1 MANGV
6 LFTQKRSV
14 NTIRYSVIVL
24 LALLFTFP
32 LLYLVSGSLM
42 TLNEV
47 TVYPPKLLPTTINLQ
62 NYVDAMQVMTPSIF
76 GNTLFFTFGIL
87 ILQLILSFSA
97 GFALA
102 KMPFKYA
109 ATVVGLFARLVN
121 TW

>member
-14 NTIRYSVIVL
+14 NTIRYSVIIL
-24 LALLFTFP
+24 LALAFTFP

-62 NYVDAMQVMTPSIF
+62 NYAVSSVGYSIKALVDQGRVRYTGSTGYRKYFIVE
-76 GNTLFFTFGIL
+76 
-87 ILQLILSFSA
+87 
-97 GFALA
+97 A
-102 KMPFKYA
+102 KP
-109 ATVVGLFARLVN
+109 
-121 TW
+121 